1 MDVIFLAGI
10 ILESLN
16 LSLFQQNILKKYN
29 FRKVEFPN
37 ILNHPVKTY
46 KLSFNKKRN
55 CQQ

>member
-10 ILESLN
+10 ILESLS
-16 LSLFQQNILKKYN
+16 LSLFQQNIIKKYN

-37 ILNHPVKTY
+37 ILNHSVKTY

-55 CQQ
+55 C